1 MHNQNSAVLTNCKK
15 GVSVLG
21 SKKFFLWRDSSL
33 LVVFATLRAIVSP
46 DIDLSNE
53 HPKYL
58 TLVCLDL
65 DFYIPIFSVNFL
77 DIFPFKFRSKKY
89 WFCLFLPKVYV
100 QLISH
105 KSITYIRKLLIQ
117 MFLNFIDIFLLTDKA
132 WIIGIWKNIAI
143 DSLWHVIDIY

>member
-21 SKKFFLWRDSSL
+21 SKKHFLWRDSSL
-33 LVVFATLRAIVSP
+33 LVLLATLRAIVSP

-53 HPKYL
+53 HPNYL
-58 TLVCLDL
+58 TLVCLVL
-65 DFYIPIFSVNFL
+65 DFYILIFSVNFL

-105 KSITYIRKLLIQ
+105 RSITYIRKLSSFKCFWISLISFYWQ
-117 MFLNFIDIFLLTDKA
+117 TRHE
-132 WIIGIWKNIAI
+132 
-143 DSLWHVIDIY
+143 SLA